1 MNRLQFCNNEGIITI
16 RFLLMN
22 YVSKIFFTSYTYIL
36 HLANVLSSKCLEL
49 ENFPW
54 VTLYIFANRIAIIGE
69 ITTFLCMSFSKVILN
84 WRADIYVKLNNPI
97 SVNLATLLVV
107 LVNVIDMLIRFDMH
121 VLDDC
126 GDSLVFKIYQVE
138 FQRKFC
144 LPEGYNYT
152 SNLTVCEI
160 YKQAENVKSIGCKV
174 CPSNP
179 TLRIILGLVLL
190 LEIIK
195 FLLGFARIA
204 KKYGKKLG
212 FYKTSNS
219 TSGHSTQTKQTIIS
233 NNKVEPIST
242 NCQVEQNSAVT
253 KLTVIENE
261 PSKMK
266 VSKDS
271 DSRITGK
278 EIITVQAE
286 INENFQTNDELKR
299 GQSPEPATK
308 EHTEKVESLQIEQF
322 GDTCEMPNPIDQ
334 SAESF
339 EMPKPEEQV
348 VEKEIFELKRLDI
361 ESDPNNP
368 IEQLE
373 ENQMPKPHDLS
384 NQALELTSQPIAQEI
399 VTDHERKTE
408 KDKII
413 LLENKKRYFP
423 LLDNLR
429 SFIPTLA
436 DRISYYIP
444 IFI

>member
-1 MNRLQFCNNEGIITI
+1 
-16 RFLLMN
+16 MN
-22 YVSKIFFTSYTYIL
+22 YVSKIFFTSYTYLL

-84 WRADIYVKLNNPI
+84 WRADIYVKLNHPI
-97 SVNLATLLVV
+97 SVNFATLLVV
-107 LVNVIDMLIRFDMH
+107 LVNVVDMLIRFDMH

-144 LPEGYNYT
+144 LPDGYNYT

-160 YKQAENVKSIGCKV
+160 YKQTENVKSIGCKV

-195 FLLGFARIA
+195 FLLGFVRIA
-204 KKYGKKLG
+204 KKYGKKLW

-219 TSGHSTQTKQTIIS
+219 SSGHSTQTKQTIIS
-233 NNKVEPIST
+233 KNKVEPKST
-242 NCQVEQNSAVT
+242 NCQEEKNSAVT
-253 KLTVIENE
+253 KLTVLENE
-261 PSKMK
+261 PTKIK

-271 DSRITGK
+271 DSRITGGK

-286 INENFQTNDELKR
+286 INENTQTNDELKR
-299 GQSPEPATK
+299 ERQSQETATK
-308 EHTEKVESLQIEQF
+308 EHTEKVEFVQIEQF
-322 GDTCEMPNPIDQ
+322 KSTCETPYPIDQ

-339 EMPKPEEQV
+339 EMLKPEEQV
-348 VEKEIFELKRLDI
+348 VESEIFELKRPGR
-361 ESDPNNP
+361 ESEPNNQ

-373 ENQMPKPHDLS
+373 EIQILEPHDLS
-384 NQALELTSQPIAQEI
+384 NQVLELTSKPIDQEL

-408 KDKII
+408 KDKNI

-423 LLDNLR
+423 SLDSSR
-429 SFIPTLA
+429 
-436 DRISYYIP
+436 
-444 IFI
+444 

>member
-1 MNRLQFCNNEGIITI
+1 
-16 RFLLMN
+16 MN
-22 YVSKIFFTSYTYIL
+22 YVSKIFFTSYTYLL

-84 WRADIYVKLNNPI
+84 WRADIYVKLNHPI
-97 SVNLATLLVV
+97 SVNFATLLVV
-107 LVNVIDMLIRFDMH
+107 LVNVVDMLIRFDMH

-144 LPEGYNYT
+144 LPDGYNYT

-160 YKQAENVKSIGCKV
+160 YKQTENVKSIGCKV

-195 FLLGFARIA
+195 FLLGFVRIA
-204 KKYGKKLG
+204 KKYGKKLW

-219 TSGHSTQTKQTIIS
+219 SSGHSTQTKQTIIS
-233 NNKVEPIST
+233 KNKVEPKST
-242 NCQVEQNSAVT
+242 NCQVEKNSAVT
-253 KLTVIENE
+253 NLTVLENE
-261 PSKMK
+261 PTKIK

-271 DSRITGK
+271 DLRITGGK

-286 INENFQTNDELKR
+286 INENTQTNDELKR
-299 GQSPEPATK
+299 ERQSQETATK
-308 EHTEKVESLQIEQF
+308 EHTEKVEFVQIDQF
-322 GDTCEMPNPIDQ
+322 KGTCEAPYPIDQ
-334 SAESF
+334 SAESL
-339 EMPKPEEQV
+339 EMLKPEEQV
-348 VEKEIFELKRLDI
+348 VESEIFELKRPGR
-361 ESDPNNP
+361 ESEPNNQ

-373 ENQMPKPHDLS
+373 EIQILEPHDLS
-384 NQALELTSQPIAQEI
+384 NQVLELTSKPIDQEL

-408 KDKII
+408 KDKNI
-413 LLENKKRYFP
+413 LLENKKRY
-423 LLDNLR
+423 L
-429 SFIPTLA
+429 SF
-436 DRISYYIP
+436 
-444 IFI
+444 

>member
-1 MNRLQFCNNEGIITI
+1 
-16 RFLLMN
+16 MN
-22 YVSKIFFTSYTYIL
+22 YVSKIFFTSYTYLL

-84 WRADIYVKLNNPI
+84 WRADIYVKLNHPI
-97 SVNLATLLVV
+97 SVNFATLLVV
-107 LVNVIDMLIRFDMH
+107 LVNVVDMLIRFDMH

-144 LPEGYNYT
+144 LPDGYNYT

-160 YKQAENVKSIGCKV
+160 YKQTENVKSIGCKV

-195 FLLGFARIA
+195 FLLGFVRIA
-204 KKYGKKLG
+204 KKYGKKLW

-219 TSGHSTQTKQTIIS
+219 SSGHSTQTKQTIIS
-233 NNKVEPIST
+233 KNKVEPKST
-242 NCQVEQNSAVT
+242 NCQVEKNSAVT
-253 KLTVIENE
+253 YLTVLENE
-261 PSKMK
+261 LTKIK

-271 DSRITGK
+271 DLRITGGK

-286 INENFQTNDELKR
+286 INENTQTNDELKR
-299 GQSPEPATK
+299 ERQSQETATK
-308 EHTEKVESLQIEQF
+308 EHTEKVEFVQIEQF
-322 GDTCEMPNPIDQ
+322 KGTYEAPYPIDQ
-334 SAESF
+334 SAESL
-339 EMPKPEEQV
+339 EMLKPEEQV
-348 VEKEIFELKRLDI
+348 VESEIFELKRPGR
-361 ESDPNNP
+361 ESEPNNQ

-373 ENQMPKPHDLS
+373 EIQILEPHDLS
-384 NQALELTSQPIAQEI
+384 NQVLELTSKPIDQEL

-408 KDKII
+408 KDKNI

-423 LLDNLR
+423 SLDSSR
-429 SFIPTLA
+429 
-436 DRISYYIP
+436 
-444 IFI
+444 

>member
-1 MNRLQFCNNEGIITI
+1 
-16 RFLLMN
+16 MN
-22 YVSKIFFTSYTYIL
+22 YVSKIFFTSYTYLL

-84 WRADIYVKLNNPI
+84 WRADIYVKLNHPI
-97 SVNLATLLVV
+97 SVNFATLLVV
-107 LVNVIDMLIRFDMH
+107 LVNVVDMLIRFDMH

-144 LPEGYNYT
+144 LPDGYNYT

-160 YKQAENVKSIGCKV
+160 YKQTENVKSIGCKV

-195 FLLGFARIA
+195 FLLGFVRIA
-204 KKYGKKLG
+204 KKYGKKLW

-219 TSGHSTQTKQTIIS
+219 SSGHSTQTKQTIIS
-233 NNKVEPIST
+233 KNKVEPKST
-242 NCQVEQNSAVT
+242 NCQVEKNSAVT
-253 KLTVIENE
+253 YLTVLENE
-261 PSKMK
+261 PTKIK

-271 DSRITGK
+271 DLRITGGK

-286 INENFQTNDELKR
+286 INENTQTNDELKR
-299 GQSPEPATK
+299 ERQSQETATK
-308 EHTEKVESLQIEQF
+308 ELTEKVEFVQIEQF
-322 GDTCEMPNPIDQ
+322 KGTCEAPYPIDQ
-334 SAESF
+334 SAESL
-339 EMPKPEEQV
+339 EMLKPEEQV
-348 VEKEIFELKRLDI
+348 VESEIFELKRPGR
-361 ESDPNNP
+361 ESEPNNQ

-373 ENQMPKPHDLS
+373 EIQILEPHDLS
-384 NQALELTSQPIAQEI
+384 NQVLELTSKPIDQEL

-408 KDKII
+408 KDKNI
-413 LLENKKRYFP
+413 LLENKKRY
-423 LLDNLR
+423 L
-429 SFIPTLA
+429 SF
-436 DRISYYIP
+436 
-444 IFI
+444 

>member
-1 MNRLQFCNNEGIITI
+1 
-16 RFLLMN
+16 MN
-22 YVSKIFFTSYTYIL
+22 YVSKIFFTSYTYLL

-84 WRADIYVKLNNPI
+84 WRADIYVKLNHPI
-97 SVNLATLLVV
+97 SVNFATLLVV
-107 LVNVIDMLIRFDMH
+107 LVNVVDMLIRFDMH

-144 LPEGYNYT
+144 LPDGYNYT

-160 YKQAENVKSIGCKV
+160 YKQTENVKSIGCKV

-195 FLLGFARIA
+195 FLLGFVRIA
-204 KKYGKKLG
+204 KKYGKKLW

-219 TSGHSTQTKQTIIS
+219 SSGHSTQTKQTIIS
-233 NNKVEPIST
+233 KNKVEPKST
-242 NCQVEQNSAVT
+242 NCQVEKNSAVT
-253 KLTVIENE
+253 YLTVLENE
-261 PSKMK
+261 PTKIK

-271 DSRITGK
+271 DLRITGGK

-286 INENFQTNDELKR
+286 INENTQTNDELKR
-299 GQSPEPATK
+299 ERQSQETATK
-308 EHTEKVESLQIEQF
+308 EHTEKVEFVQIEQF
-322 GDTCEMPNPIDQ
+322 KGTCEAPYPIDQ
-334 SAESF
+334 SAESL
-339 EMPKPEEQV
+339 EMLKPEEQV
-348 VEKEIFELKRLDI
+348 VESEIFELKRPGR
-361 ESDPNNP
+361 ESEPNNQ

-373 ENQMPKPHDLS
+373 EIQILKPLDLS
-384 NQALELTSQPIAQEI
+384 NQVLELTSKPIDQEL

-408 KDKII
+408 KDKNI
-413 LLENKKRYFP
+413 LLENKKRY
-423 LLDNLR
+423 L
-429 SFIPTLA
+429 SF
-436 DRISYYIP
+436 
-444 IFI
+444 